1 MRRVW
6 KFPVAPY
13 QQVQVLEVQGS
24 DPVPVALAED
34 ARGMLCMWVELDT
47 AGKASDLHYAV
58 VGTGWALPWGG
69 QHVDTA
75 VTEGGFVWHLYREKK
90 QGG

>member
-24 DPVPVALAED
+24 DPVPVALAKD
-34 ARGMLCMWVELDT
+34 ARGMLCN
-47 AGKASDLHYAV
+47 
-58 VGTGWALPWGG
+58 
-69 QHVDTA
+69 
-75 VTEGGFVWHLYREKK
+75 EGGFVWRLYREKK